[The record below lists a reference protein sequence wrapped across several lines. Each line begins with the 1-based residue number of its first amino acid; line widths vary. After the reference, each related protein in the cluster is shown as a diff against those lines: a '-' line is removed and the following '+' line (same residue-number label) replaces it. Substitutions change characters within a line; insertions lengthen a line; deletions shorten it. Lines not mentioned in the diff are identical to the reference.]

1 FPIIVPSHLSERVN
15 ALDSNGYVVSS
26 ILGPPI
32 AAGLVAV
39 VGGANA
45 LIAVGLSFGVAAI
58 VLARVPD
65 PETET
70 ATTGNLLL
78 DAWQGLRYTVSN
90 PTLRGLGLSIS
101 VLNLMGGAFSIVIPL
116 LVLDRLGY
124 DEVMVGVV
132 FAVQGIGGMLA
143 SLVSGRFD
151 SRGRERAMLV
161 IPMLITGATLSLLL
175 LST

>member
-65 PETET
+65 PETDT
-70 ATTGNLLL
+70 ATTGSLLL

-116 LVLDRLGY
+116 LVLDQLGY
-124 DEVMVGVV
+124 DEVMVDVV
-132 FAVQGIGGMLA
+132 FAIQSISEMLA
-143 SLVSGRFD
+143 SLVSNQFNN
-151 SRGRERAMLV
+151 REHKRAIL
-161 IPMLITGATLSLLL
+161 
-175 LST
+175 